1 MDACVYKYV
10 RMYVLATFEQRVFD
24 GEKHTHSLS
33 FLPSLRFSLQTHLV
47 TNVALVKLDK
57 KRWLSMYDDM

>member
-1 MDACVYKYV
+1 
-10 RMYVLATFEQRVFD
+10 MYVLATFEQRVFD